1 MFLGVLSRHVHPIT
15 WRVQR
20 GVGATCLTAVRR
32 SPRRF
37 EPKEMVVAPPESDG
51 KMSKLRIF
59 LIFDV
64 FIPVTLTLGCEISTR
79 LSRYAK
85 RLLLWQRTGKMENS

>member
-37 EPKEMVVAPPESDG
+37 EPKEMVVAPPEIRW
-51 KMSKLRIF
+51 KNEQ
-59 LIFDV
+59 V
-64 FIPVTLTLGCEISTR
+64 ENISYIRCVHTR
-79 LSRYAK
+79 DPDP
-85 RLLLWQRTGKMENS
+85 GM